1 MWKKVLMLSHSCH
14 FFLLVVFPCHYCG
27 WCYDKSRDEAI
38 VADRMLENFW
48 RRGNKKRLSRY
59 WPHKNSLTLT
69 MTEFLK
75 LRISNNL
82 QVYELNQEQCYMMT
96 DEEWM
101 RERKAVTNIV
111 GQLPLSSVC
120 LCTCHVSDTIIVYI
134 KAESWVHRMSI
145 FTASTERPI
154 GILTMTTTHFP
165 PPPPPFFFACCCLFI
180 LTGFNNFFFSV
191 VSALS

>member
-1 MWKKVLMLSHSCH
+1 
-14 FFLLVVFPCHYCG
+14 
-27 WCYDKSRDEAI
+27 
-38 VADRMLENFW
+38 
-48 RRGNKKRLSRY
+48 
-59 WPHKNSLTLT
+59 
-69 MTEFLK
+69 
-75 LRISNNL
+75 
-82 QVYELNQEQCYMMT
+82 MT

-165 PPPPPFFFACCCLFI
+165 PPPPPFFLLAVVYLFWPV
-180 LTGFNNFFFSV
+180 LTTFFLCRFRLIVERTNNCGWKSNLSWWIYTQKASSTPPKLTQLFQITKRFKMISLFFCYWFF
-191 VSALS
+191 